1 MTRQVLGHR
10 IPALASSVLVLLVSI
25 LFVVTAAFAQA
36 VGEKFS
42 DVEPELANFIDAAYI
57 AQAAMFSGISAI
69 DNSPETADARNEFAG
84 SLQMRANMSMAQ
96 MMAMMAMMRTD
107 SGMQMPGPFDEQE
120 SAVSSEMMGLLRT
133 RPLRRDIEAAYEDS
147 SLPSQVVEV
156 IRRGRSFESRIY
168 EIFADSSV
176 RDKTAALADAVATYV
191 SAGLSV
197 PARPKP
203 ASLLLDHPYAGA
215 FVDGYPKLSS
225 VLWSTQ
231 WLRLATIE
239 AMILQEQDTYY
250 WGSLETV
257 RERFESKIVDS
268 TRSPLPVELPRAP
281 AIAPTL
287 FTLNAE
293 AAIVLDN
300 LSMFETV
307 LADMLTYPNLDDK
320 LALVDSL
327 VDEFTNHAENFDP
340 TIDYLISSLRGGI
353 YNQGGPAIGELSQ
366 SERNRSRMEMGM
378 QHAMIMGTP

>member
-25 LFVVTAAFAQA
+25 FFVVTAAFAQA

>member
-10 IPALASSVLVLLVSI
+10 MPALASSVLVSLVSI

-69 DNSPETADARNEFAG
+69 DNSPATADARNEFAR

-107 SGMQMPGPFDEQE
+107 TGMQMPGPFDEQE
-120 SAVSSEMMGLLRT
+120 SSVSSEMMGLLRT
-133 RPLRRDIEAAYEDS
+133 RPLRRDIEAAYEAS
-147 SLPSQVVEV
+147 SLPSQAVEV
-156 IRRGRSFESRIY
+156 IRRGRLFESRIY

-176 RDKTAALADAVATYV
+176 SDKTAALVDAVAMYV

-197 PARPKP
+197 PAQPKP
-203 ASLLLDHPYAGA
+203 ARLLLDHPYAGV
-215 FVDGYPKLSS
+215 FVDAYPKLSS
-225 VLWSTQ
+225 VLWATQ

-268 TRSPLPVELPRAP
+268 ARSPLPVELPRAP

-287 FTLNAE
+287 FTLNAG
-293 AAIVLDN
+293 ASIVLDN

-307 LADMLTYPNLDDK
+307 LADILTYPNLEDK
-320 LALVDSL
+320 SALVDLL
-327 VDEFTNHAENFDP
+327 VEEFTNHAGNFDP
-340 TIDYLISSLRGGI
+340 TIDYVVSALRGGI
-353 YNQGGPAIGELSQ
+353 YNQGGPAIGELSK
-366 SERNRSRMEMGM
+366 SERNQSRMEMGM

>member
-25 LFVVTAAFAQA
+25 FFVVTAAFAQA

-107 SGMQMPGPFDEQE
+107 TGMQMPGPFDEQE

-147 SLPSQVVEV
+147 SLPIQAVEV
-156 IRRGRSFESRIY
+156 IRRGRSFESRVY

-176 RDKTAALADAVATYV
+176 SDKTAALADAVSTYV

-197 PARPKP
+197 PAQPKP
-203 ASLLLDHPYAGA
+203 ASLLLNHPYAGV

-340 TIDYLISSLRGGI
+340 TIDYLISALRGGI